1 MLFPLKME
9 SFHQLGGIHMKIN
22 MTEATAWARITAYM
36 AENRLNTAFEAESQ
50 QNMAVEAK
58 IEDHENKETKDRR
71 LDCIYDDEPLGF
83 EKNPISEAPKMQAQD
98 PLEEVDIG
106 DGSIKRPTYISA
118 NITSSLKEKL
128 VPLLREFKD
137 CFAWDYHEMPGLS
150 REMVEMKLPIKE
162 GKRPVKQLPRRF
174 APEIMSKIKEEIER
188 LLRCKFIRAAR
199 YVEWLANIVPVIKK
213 NGTLRVCIDFRDL
226 NSLRR
231 GTSFSFKLEVILALI

>member
-9 SFHQLGGIHMKIN
+9 SFHQLGGIYMKIN

-128 VPLLREFKD
+128 VPLLGS
-137 CFAWDYHEMPGLS
+137 CFTGLFPSLIGNFISTISLLNPGIS
-150 REMVEMKLPIKE
+150 
-162 GKRPVKQLPRRF
+162 
-174 APEIMSKIKEEIER
+174 
-188 LLRCKFIRAAR
+188 
-199 YVEWLANIVPVIKK
+199 W
-213 NGTLRVCIDFRDL
+213 
-226 NSLRR
+226 
-231 GTSFSFKLEVILALI
+231 